1 MDLKN
6 LKKTWQQLPSGK
18 ELDEGQIR
26 EILHRRTGNLLDRI
40 DRNVRI
46 GFVILFVLIIL
57 FLFDDF
63 ILVPMLI
70 QGMEADVEIPGWL
83 FFMSI
88 FANSLILGTFLY
100 FGIHYYRV
108 KKKCDIACNMRQ
120 TLIKIIE
127 TLRIY
132 KRLFYLALIIFT
144 LSMIFQFIT
153 GYYSGVTWDLQNQGI
168 PLTDV
173 PVKKLLIA
181 IAVGILVLG
190 VSAGGIYLL
199 MRWGFR
205 RLYGKYI
212 SKLKQTLQELDEI
225 EN

>member
-26 EILHRRTGNLLDRI
+26 EMLRRRTGNLLDRI

-46 GFVILFVLIIL
+46 GFVILLVLIVL

-70 QGMEADVEIPGWL
+70 QGLEADVEIPGWL

-88 FANSLILGTFLY
+88 FANSLIFATFIY
-100 FGIHYYRV
+100 FVIHYYRV
-108 KKKCDIACNMRQ
+108 KKKCDISCNLRQ

-144 LSMIFQFIT
+144 LSMIFQFIS
-153 GYYSGVTWDLQNQGI
+153 GMYSGVSWDLQNQGI

-173 PVKKLLIA
+173 PVKKLLIV
-181 IAVGILVLG
+181 IAAGILVLG
-190 VSAGGIYLL
+190 VTAGGIYLL
-199 MRWGFR
+199 MRWGFS